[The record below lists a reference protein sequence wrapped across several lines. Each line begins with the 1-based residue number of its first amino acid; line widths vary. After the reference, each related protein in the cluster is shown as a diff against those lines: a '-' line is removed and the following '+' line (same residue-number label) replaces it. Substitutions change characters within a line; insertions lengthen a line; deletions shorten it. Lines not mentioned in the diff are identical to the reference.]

1 MRTRLDALLGK
12 EVEVRTSELTYRGV
26 TWEAG
31 EELLFLR
38 GRLAFHQIAM
48 DKVVEVRPLAD
59 ETLAGKAE
67 AATAP

>member
-38 GRLAFHQIAM
+38 GRLTFHQIAM
-48 DKVVEVRPLAD
+48 DKVVEVRPLVK
-59 ETLAGKAE
+59 ETLAGKAD
-67 AATAP
+67 AAAVP